1 MLYLQ
6 YQKAT
11 RLKALIDQL
20 SPILTIAENDFYT
33 NFFNIETCNG
43 DGLDNWGIIL
53 GQSRSIAVPNYDN
66 VVGFYKDTDTWL
78 PKPKNFNRGN
88 FYQKRELP
96 EQNLL
101 DEPYRQLL
109 LLIYGNQVTN
119 NSVGGCC
126 RLLNY
131 YYQGIST
138 TQKVKVDENVVEMM
152 SIRYLFNFALENYER
167 SIFNILIGA
176 LPRPVGVSITYVEEA
191 F

>member
-6 YQKAT
+6 YQKAA

-43 DGLDNWGIIL
+43 DGLDNWGSIL
-53 GQSRSIAVPNYDN
+53 GQSRSIAVSDN
-66 VVGFYKDTDTWL
+66 DNFLGFYKDTDTWL
-78 PKPKNFNRGN
+78 PKPKNFNHGT
-88 FYQKRELP
+88 FYQNRELP

-131 YYQGIST
+131 YYHSIST
-138 TQKVKVDENVVEMM
+138 TKKVKVDENVVEMM
-152 SIRYLFNFALENYER
+152 SIRYLFNFVLENYER
-167 SIFNILIGA
+167 SIFNVLIGA